1 MKAGVY
7 LVKNEITEEEY
18 IVAIN
23 GKEPFLRITNAIK
36 LSEFA
41 NGVLDPDENL
51 IAEMLQEPSHFSLK
65 ELSSVVQAVP
75 EPEQPEIDITD
86 EVYKELISGAI
97 NPDTDLLNK
106 FEIIPRIQKKF
117 NLSWEEAQAI
127 FEDFI
132 ESRFFR
138 EARDGKLYT

>member
-41 NGVLDPDENL
+41 NGVLDLDENL
-51 IAEMLQEPSHFSLK
+51 IAEMLQELSRFSLK
-65 ELSSVVQAVP
+65 ELSSVVQTVP
-75 EPEQPEIDITD
+75 EPEQPEIEITD

-97 NPDTDLLNK
+97 NPDTDLLSM

-117 NLSWEEAQAI
+117 NLSWEEAQAVYK
-127 FEDFI
+127 DFV

-138 EARDGKLYT
+138 EARNG

>member
-1 MKAGVY
+1 MKAGIY

-41 NGVLDPDENL
+41 NGVLDLDENL
-51 IAEMLQEPSHFSLK
+51 IAEMLQEPSRFSLK
-65 ELSSVVQAVP
+65 ELSSVVQTVP
-75 EPEQPEIDITD
+75 EPEQPEIEITD

-97 NPDTDLLNK
+97 NPDTDLLSM

-117 NLSWEEAQAI
+117 NLSWEEAQAVYK
-127 FEDFI
+127 DFV

-138 EARDGKLYT
+138 EARNG